1 MFYDSEF
8 ENKLDKRGTKDL
20 NCDDKLPG
28 NNILINS
35 ALAGTII
42 LKYMYIKHCKISGMF
57 MILQN
62 QEIIK

>member
-28 NNILINS
+28 NNILIYS
-35 ALAGTII
+35 ALAGTIK
-42 LKYMYIKHCKISGMF
+42 LS
-57 MILQN
+57 
-62 QEIIK
+62 